1 MPIQEVQKLL
11 CVDAAASDAE
21 YLCMW
26 CLAILVYIFW
36 EFLFK
41 NLWNN
46 SSRQKQITEQGFN
59 NKQTIEK
66 EFFFHIIE
74 ICCNS
79 GILVKSYRYLLLNW
93 QP

>member
-1 MPIQEVQKLL
+1 MPIQEVQKLR

-21 YLCMW
+21 NLCMW
-26 CLAILVYIFW
+26 CLAILVDIFW

-41 NLWNN
+41 NFWNN
-46 SSRQKQITEQGFN
+46 SARLKQFTKQGFN
-59 NKQTIEK
+59 NKQSIEK
-66 EFFFHIIE
+66 DFCIHIIE

-79 GILVKSYRYLLLNW
+79 GMLVKSYRYWFLNW